1 MVAVTMSETMD
12 IETGVERFYR
22 WQKRKK
28 SESTANRYRNSLRKW
43 ADWLS
48 ENRDKTMFEANEND
62 LQEYVFDLQDEG
74 YAPDT
79 IKVRRAAASQF
90 YQTMERKRTGG
101 ATFPESIID
110 DEGEVDNVAEDVNL
124 NGSYHKSG
132 TLKSQHSREDIFY
145 LEPEEIEQLK
155 EHVPAPEVRNELIIM
170 MLYQTGMRRGEL
182 ARVRLKD
189 IDRDERRIQVRN
201 QKGQSNRTVWYQS
214 SLDTNLS
221 IWLGS
226 ERDAVLTA
234 SESEYLFPSKMS
246 ERISDWSVSQVVR
259 QAAENAG
266 LQETLYV
273 DQRGREQVK
282 ITAHTLRHSFANRLV
297 TGEDSIDL
305 ARLQDLM
312 GHEDIETT
320 RIYLKFKE
328 THLRAC
334 PTVGAP
340 PSRHKRRSEPQFYF
354 VS

>member
-1 MVAVTMSETMD
+1 MVAVTMSTTMD
-12 IETGVERFYR
+12 TETGVQRFYEY
-22 WQKRKK
+22 QQRKK
-28 SESTANRYRNSLRKW
+28 SDSTANRYRNSFEKW
-43 ADWLS
+43 VDWLS
-48 ENRDKTMFEANEND
+48 QNREKTVFEATQND
-62 LQEYVFDLQDEG
+62 FEEYVFDLQDDG

-79 IKVRRAAASQF
+79 IKVRRAAVSQF
-90 YQTMERKRTGG
+90 YQVMERKRAGG

-124 NGSYHKSG
+124 NGSYQKSG

-145 LEPEEIEQLK
+145 LEPEEVKQLK
-155 EHVPAPEVRNELIIM
+155 EHVPAPQVRNELIIM

-189 IDRDERRIQVRN
+189 IDRDERTIQVRN
-201 QKGQSNRTVWYQS
+201 EKSESNRTVWYQA

-246 ERISDWSVSQVVR
+246 ERISDWSVSEVVR

-297 TGEDSIDL
+297 TGEDSIDV
-305 ARLQDLM
+305 ARLQDLL
-312 GHEDIETT
+312 GHDDIETT

-328 THLRAC
+328 THLRDAQLGC
-334 PTVGAP
+334 W
-340 PSRHKRRSEPQFYF
+340 
-354 VS
+354 